1 MFGFPL
7 LRDWS
12 EELNHFLKQSDS
24 DNFLF
29 LFWVLIGS
37 LLYSP
42 FIWLVIVITL
52 ISLYDPQ
59 SNCAPFDITCVYK
72 SFSIYHFFAFSF
84 LKISAFIMCGKLKSA
99 YLIAVQGNRV
109 DAIREIADVAEKS
122 GQSKMVE
129 ICCKFL
135 TQYEK
140 QRAAT
145 ERRTAVQR
153 KHGAESNR

>member
-1 MFGFPL
+1 
-7 LRDWS
+7 
-12 EELNHFLKQSDS
+12 
-24 DNFLF
+24 
-29 LFWVLIGS
+29 
-37 LLYSP
+37 
-42 FIWLVIVITL
+42 
-52 ISLYDPQ
+52 
-59 SNCAPFDITCVYK
+59 
-72 SFSIYHFFAFSF
+72 
-84 LKISAFIMCGKLKSA
+84 MCGKLKSA

-153 KHGAESNR
+153 KHGAESNRWRPTGRFGDAVTHAMGNEESFRLIVLTPSPVLENGKAKEMMEITKQLDITTKET